1 MTAVRPAE
9 VDAVLSRIDPLR
21 PVILLYG
28 PDSGL
33 VRERAQTYLKRA
45 LAGTD
50 DPFGLIR
57 LDGDELAGNPVRL
70 IEEASTVALFGG
82 RRVVSLRAG
91 GKNIVPALEPVLASP
106 PPTRSSSSRPAT
118 SRRARRCV
126 RSANPRP
133 GSPPSPAMPTPT
145 ATWRASI
152 DTMVAEA
159 GLSIERDART
169 DLMALLGGDRLAS
182 RGEIAKLILYA
193 TGDTRITGAHVR
205 AIVGD
210 ASNLALDDISDAALA
225 GNGRDA
231 ASAFAKA
238 MGEGIRPDAVLGA
251 TSRAAQGLHMLRL
264 NVENGGSVER
274 AIEGAR
280 PAIHFRRRPLVEA
293 ALRNWTAARLA
304 VAFVTLDEALL
315 AARRNAGLAP
325 AIAERALLSLASAA
339 RRRVI
344 EFDGRHPG
352 RCVAPIR
359 DLEGC

>member
-21 PVILLYG
+21 PVILLFG

-33 VRERAQTYLKRA
+33 VRERAQAYLRRA
-45 LAGTD
+45 QAGSD

-82 RRVVSLRAG
+82 RRVISLRTGA
-91 GKNIVPALEPVLASP
+91 KNIVPALEPVLA
-106 PPTRSSSSRPAT
+106 A
-118 SRRARRCV
+118 
-126 RSANPRP
+126 
-133 GSPPSPAMPTPT
+133 PPSDAIIVIEAGDLKRGAPL
-145 ATWRASI
+145 RALGESSPSVAAIACYADTDRDISRLI

-159 GLSIERDART
+159 GVSIERDARA

-193 TGDTRITGAHVR
+193 TGDTRITGAHIR

-210 ASNLALDDISDAALA
+210 ASNLALDDIADAALS
-225 GNGRDA
+225 GNGREA
-231 ASAFAKA
+231 ASTFAKA

-251 TSRAAQGLHMLRL
+251 TARAAQALHVLRL
-264 NVENGGSVER
+264 NVESGGSVER
-274 AIEGAR
+274 AIDSAR
-280 PAIHFRRRPLVEA
+280 PAIHFRRKPLVEA

-304 VAFVTLDEALL
+304 TAFVTLDDALL
-315 AARRNAGLAP
+315 AARRNAALAP

-339 RRRVI
+339 RR
-344 EFDGRHPG
+344 G
-352 RCVAPIR
+352 
-359 DLEGC
+359 

>member
-45 LAGTD
+45 LAGSD

-82 RRVVSLRAG
+82 RRVVSLRVG
-91 GKNIVPALEPVLASP
+91 SKNIVPVLEPVLASP
-106 PPTRSSSSRPAT
+106 PSDAIIVIEAGDLKKGAPLRSLGESSPRVAAIACYADT
-118 SRRARRCV
+118 DRDVARLV
-126 RSANPRP
+126 
-133 GSPPSPAMPTPT
+133 
-145 ATWRASI
+145 

-159 GLSIERDART
+159 GMSIERDARA

-274 AIEGAR
+274 AIESAR

-293 ALRNWTAARLA
+293 ALRNWTATRLA
-304 VAFVTLDEALL
+304 NAFVTLDEALL
-315 AARRNAGLAP
+315 AARRNATLAP

-339 RRRVI
+339 RR
-344 EFDGRHPG
+344 G
-352 RCVAPIR
+352 
-359 DLEGC
+359 